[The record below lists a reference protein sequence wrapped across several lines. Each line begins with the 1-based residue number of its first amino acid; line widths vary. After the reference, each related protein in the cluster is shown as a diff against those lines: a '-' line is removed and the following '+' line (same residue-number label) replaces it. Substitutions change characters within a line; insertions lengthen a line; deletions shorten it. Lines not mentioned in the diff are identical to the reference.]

1 MGGMSEVRWRLADF
15 LEEHDLTAY
24 ALGKTIGSTRMNTIY
39 RIARR
44 GQEPQRADFPTLALV
59 LDGLTR
65 LTGKRVSLLD
75 VLEYIPDPTLTAS
88 PTEEELAA
96 LPEDTERS
104 DDDEDLVF

>member
-1 MGGMSEVRWRLADF
+1 MGSMSEVRWRLADF
-15 LEEHDLTAY
+15 LEEHGITAY

-65 LTGKRVSLLD
+65 LTGKKVSLLD
-75 VLEYIPDPTLTAS
+75 VLEYIPDQPMMTA

-96 LPEDTERS
+96 LPEDTECPNK
-104 DDDEDLVF
+104 DGI